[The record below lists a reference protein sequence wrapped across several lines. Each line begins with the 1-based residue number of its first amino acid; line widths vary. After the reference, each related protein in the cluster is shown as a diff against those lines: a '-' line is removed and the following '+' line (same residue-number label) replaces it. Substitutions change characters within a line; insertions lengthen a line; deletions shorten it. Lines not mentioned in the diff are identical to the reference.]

1 MPHWSY
7 ASADLHIASL
17 ESKEPEPVA
26 SAGEPSTCLWRPP
39 IVQALMQV
47 GLKFIQCIGSNVMIA
62 CWAVAEACLSGSLL

>member
-39 IVQALMQV
+39 VVQ
-47 GLKFIQCIGSNVMIA
+47 GLDAGRFEVYPMYR
-62 CWAVAEACLSGSLL
+62 L